1 MDNAVALVQAYLHV
15 NGYFTVT
22 EYPVLEALK
31 GGNYRA
37 ATDIDILACRFPG
50 AGLLVSSSGGTGRET
65 IEIFAPDAELGIPS
79 SHDMIIGEVK
89 EGPAQVNKATRD
101 PSVLSVVLTRF
112 GCCSAIEVPRV
123 VRTLLRQGSAMTP
136 CGHHVRM
143 VAFGSTPA
151 NLKDQPC
158 EVISMRHVVGF
169 LQSYVR
175 QHWDVLHNAQ
185 FKDSAFGFLVTL
197 EKALVGARQLDDET
211 TLTLR
216 REQIFSHETAGA
228 SYESTDHDL
237 RAL

>member
-1 MDNAVALVQAYLHV
+1 M
-15 NGYFTVT
+15 
-22 EYPVLEALK
+22 
-31 GGNYRA
+31 
-37 ATDIDILACRFPG
+37 
-50 AGLLVSSSGGTGRET
+50 
-65 IEIFAPDAELGIPS
+65 
-79 SHDMIIGEVK
+79 
-89 EGPAQVNKATRD
+89 NKATRD

-112 GCCSAIEVPRV
+112 GCCSATEVPRV

-158 EVISMRHVVGF
+158 EVISMRHVVRF

-175 QHWDVLHNAQ
+175 QHWDALHNAQ

-197 EKALVGARQLDDET
+197 EKALGGARQLDDEK

-216 REQIFSHETAGA
+216 REQSFSRETLGA
-228 SYESTDHDL
+228 SHESTDHER